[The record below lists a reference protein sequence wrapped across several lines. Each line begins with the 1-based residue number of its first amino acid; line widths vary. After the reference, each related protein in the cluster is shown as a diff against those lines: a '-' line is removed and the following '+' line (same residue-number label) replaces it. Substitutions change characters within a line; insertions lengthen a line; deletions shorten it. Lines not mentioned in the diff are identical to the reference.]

1 MLKSRQSFPP
11 GGFIFIQ
18 PQTGWQ
24 SPSGATFRQT
34 VEEIIKHRRA
44 NPRFALETDYSSVE
58 RELDAYT
65 CARLHGIRGEEKYVQ
80 PDNES
85 KKAMAPQLSNR
96 QGPVAA
102 VAGTVGAVIRKIS
115 RMGAGVGTLVD
126 WFGSGGEP
134 VAHALAA
141 QRAAV
146 CVACPKNRASV
157 SWMEWA
163 KDKVAAR
170 IKDQLEVKA
179 EMRLTTPYDNKLGTC
194 SACLCVLELKCWTPV
209 DVIRRHM
216 SKQTESDLAPQCW
229 VRTEP
234 HHENQQA
241 VRS

>member
-102 VAGTVGAVIRKIS
+102 VA
-115 RMGAGVGTLVD
+115 
-126 WFGSGGEP
+126 GGEP